1 MLRRMTA
8 LAASLLMVSLSGC
21 GGSGETPTDSSTPP
35 PAPVITIVAT
45 PSEAAAGASSDPG
58 YEWATSYALS
68 LTETAG
74 VAVTI
79 RSVSAN
85 VQQASG
91 GVVVTP
97 PAGLSVAFRYE
108 LKSSGNRL
116 AANGTAAMTVSFRYT
131 LPQPGQEAL
140 TSVTFTFVDDLGGVY
155 SQTVQVKVV

>member
-1 MLRRMTA
+1 MSRRMM
-8 LAASLLMVSLSGC
+8 AAAVSLLLLSGGGC
-21 GGSGETPTDSSTPP
+21 GSDETPTDSSS
-35 PAPVITIVAT
+35 PAPEPVITIVAN
-45 PSEAAAGASSDPG
+45 PSEAAASASTDPG
-58 YEWATSYALS
+58 YQFATSYALT

-85 VQQASG
+85 VQQSSG

-97 PAGLSVAFRYE
+97 PAGLSVLFRYE
-108 LKSSGNRL
+108 LRSSGNRL
-116 AANGTAAMTVSFRYT
+116 PAGGTATMTVSFLYT

-140 TSVTFTFVDDLGGVY
+140 TSVSFTFVDDIGAVY

>member
-1 MLRRMTA
+1 
-8 LAASLLMVSLSGC
+8 MVSLSGC
-21 GGSGETPTDSSTPP
+21 GGSDQTPTDSSTPP
-35 PAPVITIVAT
+35 PSPVITIVAT
-45 PSEAAAGASSDPG
+45 PSEAAAGPSSDPG
-58 YEWATSYALS
+58 YEWATSYSLS

-85 VQQASG
+85 VQQSSG

-108 LKSSGNRL
+108 LKTSGNRL
-116 AANGTAAMTVSFRYT
+116 AANGTAAMNVSFLYT

>member
-1 MLRRMTA
+1 MLRKMMAAGGA
-8 LAASLLMVSLSGC
+8 LLLLAVGGC
-21 GGSGETPTDSSTPP
+21 GRSDETPTDSSTPP

-45 PSEAAAGASSDPG
+45 PFEAAAGASSDPG
-58 YEWATSYALS
+58 YEWATSYSLS

-85 VQQASG
+85 VQQSSG

-108 LKSSGNRL
+108 VKTSGNRL
-116 AANGTAAMTVSFRYT
+116 AANGTAAMSVSFLYT

-140 TSVTFTFVDDLGGVY
+140 TSVTFTFVDDLGATY